1 MVDVYGPVVGSC
13 GRRVIKSPAL
23 ACFPSMC
30 VVVGLVRCDELLN
43 SHLNVNS
50 FNFDVALL
58 LLTFNT
64 FKAIIYRLP
73 EVAGLLD

>member
-1 MVDVYGPVVGSC
+1 MTSL
-13 GRRVIKSPAL
+13 AL

-30 VVVGLVRCDELLN
+30 VVVGLVSDELLN